1 MHMVTVTYAIQP
13 EKKEEMRALLHDQA
27 AAQEF
32 IALLMQIPGVIG
44 YYSLLK
50 PDADEGIAL
59 YLYATEAEAQA
70 APTTPQYQPFIT
82 SAYSQK
88 LLNCTVPG
96 SMKRQIYE
104 VTGQG

>member
-1 MHMVTVTYAIQP
+1 MHIVAVTYAIPP
-13 EKKEEMRALLHDQA
+13 EKKKEMRALLHDQA

-59 YLYATEAEAQA
+59 YLYTTEAEAQA
-70 APTTPQYQPFIT
+70 APTTPPYQPFIT
-82 SAYSQK
+82 SAHSQR

-96 SMKRQIYE
+96 SLTRQIYE